1 MMEQEAGTS
10 GYMAMMHVNVVIPR
24 LVCACLM
31 HLLMEPEVRQALA
44 MLKYVIN
51 HKKVRGS
58 LVNLTDKIFRKHIY
72 FLRDS
77 SQKPSEYLYVK
88 YSDVRQ
94 KSAYI
99 NAKEFE
105 CTDSKGNKVMVP
117 IEKIKGQRFKL
128 SKIGK
133 EIKME
138 DL

>member
-1 MMEQEAGTS
+1 
-10 GYMAMMHVNVVIPR
+10 
-24 LVCACLM
+24 
-31 HLLMEPEVRQALA
+31 MEPEVRQSLA

-51 HKKVRGS
+51 HKKIRGS
-58 LVNLTDKIFRKHIY
+58 LVNLTDKIFKKHIY
-72 FLRDS
+72 FLRDETK
-77 SQKPSEYLYVK
+77 KPTEYLYVK

-117 IEKIKGQRFKL
+117 LEKIKEKRFKL

-133 EIKME
+133 EIKDE